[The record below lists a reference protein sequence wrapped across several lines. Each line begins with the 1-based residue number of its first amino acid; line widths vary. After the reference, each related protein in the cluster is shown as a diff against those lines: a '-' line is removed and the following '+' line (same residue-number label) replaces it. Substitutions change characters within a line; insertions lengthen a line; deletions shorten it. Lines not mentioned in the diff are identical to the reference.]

1 MAGKAA
7 KGPPRRISQ
16 ETFDEAVQQ
25 NIDDFDLEP
34 DEAVA
39 DAVKE
44 FELQNVDLS
53 EIDKSYAGPEGR
65 GEHPVVAPTERF
77 VAAVEAA
84 SGDPG
89 SDEKRKHADAAG
101 HFLRVSIESL
111 NSPGWGA
118 AVTGAGA
125 VQAAHAHV
133 SNVAKH
139 ALSASNLTPSETLLH
154 ALTASDTP
162 SETLEPDAL
171 VADTTRRLCDALM
184 LLEAVLGADEARE
197 TFAGL
202 KFPMA
207 FTAAAWPACARA
219 ETAVDRLDRMESF
232 AAAVA
237 AAATKSEAN
246 KGAFVKAEVETCLVA
261 ILNEAEAA
269 AEATSFEE
277 GEGED
282 HYVLGSLAREAT
294 REACSAIRAL
304 TTGDDPREP
313 ASGAFA
319 HARALAKAGAA
330 TALCA
335 ALAREAE
342 AGDHVDLRLAQ
353 QLAAATRHVAVNDD
367 ICRETAERGGLTTT
381 LRLLRGPVTGSARA
395 TKACAQ
401 LVRQLAGSD
410 HVKGLILKHD
420 GIAAL
425 AHCARVF
432 AERAATAQAPTPKE
446 NGDANVALSPVMRSM
461 LESGSKAGL
470 PKSIQEKFQEKFL
483 QIYGST
489 GEDVSESPSLCLA
502 ATEQCVGALAATCL
516 KNPEAATACASEN
529 VFEIVAE
536 AMSSDVGVAHAGVQR
551 QACMFFRNAVVRN
564 PELRSVALATSAE
577 ASLRLAK
584 RNHPRH
590 CGDVATAALRDLG
603 CDNYNEGYNPT
614 TAVMGADGVVRTPE
628 ELGEEPDL
636 GAVRAIAGYGSQMPS
651 LAE

>member
-101 HFLRVSIESL
+101 LFLRVSIESL

-118 AVTGAGA
+118 AATGAGA

-184 LLEAVLGADEARE
+184 LLETVLGADEARE

-269 AEATSFEE
+269 AEAASFEE
-277 GEGED
+277 GED
-282 HYVLGSLAREAT
+282 PYVLRKDPYVLASLAREAT

-342 AGDHVDLRLAQ
+342 AGDDVDLRLAQ

-367 ICRETAERGGLTTT
+367 ICREMAERGGLTTT

-395 TKACAQ
+395 TKASAQ

-446 NGDANVALSPVMRSM
+446 NGDANVAPMSIPEYMKRFGHLY
-461 LESGSKAGL
+461 EQGL
-470 PKSIQEKFQEKFL
+470 
-483 QIYGST
+483 
-489 GEDVSESPSLCLA
+489 GEDISTSPSSCLA

-584 RNHPRH
+584 KNHPKH

-628 ELGEEPDL
+628 ELGDEPDL

>member
-1 MAGKAA
+1 MAAKKKKAA

-25 NIDDFDLEP
+25 NIDDFDLDP

-53 EIDKSYAGPEGR
+53 EIDTSYAGPEGR
-65 GEHPVVAPTERF
+65 GEHPVVASTKMF
-77 VAAVEAA
+77 VEAVEAA
-84 SGDPG
+84 SRDPG
-89 SDEKRKHADAAG
+89 SDEKRTHAYAAG
-101 HFLRVSIESL
+101 HMLRISIVSWNI
-111 NSPGWGA
+111 PGWGA
-118 AVTGAGA
+118 AATGAGA

-139 ALSASNLTPSETLLH
+139 ALTVSTLTPSE
-154 ALTASDTP
+154 
-162 SETLEPDAL
+162 
-171 VADTTRRLCDALM
+171 DTTQLLCDALG

-202 KFPMA
+202 QFPMA
-207 FTAAAWPACARA
+207 FTKDAWPACARA
-219 ETAVDRLDRMESF
+219 ETADDRLARMASF

-269 AEATSFEE
+269 AEAASLEK
-277 GEGED
+277 ED
-282 HYVLGSLAREAT
+282 PDALASRARAAT

-342 AGDHVDLRLAQ
+342 AGDAVDLRLAQ
-353 QLAAATRHVAVNDD
+353 QLAAAARHVAVNDD

-381 LRLLRGPVTGSARA
+381 LRLLRGTATGSARA

-410 HVKGLILKHD
+410 HVKGLILRHD

-432 AERAATAQAPTPKE
+432 AERAATAPPAPTPKA
-446 NGDANVALSPVMRSM
+446 NGDANFALPPAMRSLM
-461 LESGSKAGL
+461 ASGSTSN
-470 PKSIQEKFQEKFL
+470 SIREAFL
-483 QIYGST
+483 KMSGKTS
-489 GEDVSESPSLCLA
+489 EDREEQTESPSSCLA
-502 ATEQCVGALAATCL
+502 ATEQCVGALAAACL
-516 KNPEAATACASEN
+516 KNPEAATACACAN

-536 AMSSDVGVAHAGVQR
+536 AMSSDVGVKHAGVQR

-564 PELRSVALATSAE
+564 PELRSVALATTAE
-577 ASLRLAK
+577 QSLRLAK
-584 RNHPRH
+584 RNHPRE

-628 ELGEEPDL
+628 ELGDEPDL

>member
-101 HFLRVSIESL
+101 HFLRMSIESL

-269 AEATSFEE
+269 EAASFEE
-277 GEGED
+277 GEDPDELESCAMD
-282 HYVLGSLAREAT
+282 AT

-432 AERAATAQAPTPKE
+432 AERAATAQAPTPKA
-446 NGDANVALSPVMRSM
+446 NGDANVALAPVMRSM
-461 LESGSKAGL
+461 LENGRT
-470 PKSIQEKFQEKFL
+470 PKPIMEKFMKRFGNLYEQGL
-483 QIYGST
+483 
-489 GEDVSESPSLCLA
+489 GEDISQTPASCLA
-502 ATEQCVGALAATCL
+502 ATEQCVGALAAACL

>member
-65 GEHPVVAPTERF
+65 GEHPVVAPTEIF

-89 SDEKRKHADAAG
+89 SDEKRKRADAAG
-101 HFLRVSIESL
+101 LFLRTAIESWNL
-111 NSPGWGA
+111 PGWGA

-171 VADTTRRLCDALM
+171 VADTTRRLCDALE

-219 ETAVDRLDRMESF
+219 ETAGDRLARMASF

-269 AEATSFEE
+269 EAASFEE
-277 GEGED
+277 GEDPDELESCAMD
-282 HYVLGSLAREAT
+282 AT
-294 REACSAIRAL
+294 RVACSAIRAL

-432 AERAATAQAPTPKE
+432 AERAATAQAPTPE
-446 NGDANVALSPVMRSM
+446 ANGDANGALAPVMRSM
-461 LESGSKAGL
+461 LENTRT
-470 PKSIQEKFQEKFL
+470 PKPIMEKFMKRFGHLYEQGL
-483 QIYGST
+483 
-489 GEDVSESPSLCLA
+489 GEDISQTPASCLA
-502 ATEQCVGALAATCL
+502 ATEQCVGALAAACL

-584 RNHPRH
+584 KNHPKH
-590 CGDVATAALRDLG
+590 CGDVASAALRDLG

-628 ELGEEPDL
+628 ELGDEPDL

>member
-1 MAGKAA
+1 
-7 KGPPRRISQ
+7 
-16 ETFDEAVQQ
+16 V
-25 NIDDFDLEP
+25 
-34 DEAVA
+34 
-39 DAVKE
+39 
-44 FELQNVDLS
+44 
-53 EIDKSYAGPEGR
+53 
-65 GEHPVVAPTERF
+65 
-77 VAAVEAA
+77 
-84 SGDPG
+84 
-89 SDEKRKHADAAG
+89 
-101 HFLRVSIESL
+101 
-111 NSPGWGA
+111 
-118 AVTGAGA
+118 
-125 VQAAHAHV
+125 
-133 SNVAKH
+133 
-139 ALSASNLTPSETLLH
+139 
-154 ALTASDTP
+154 
-162 SETLEPDAL
+162 
-171 VADTTRRLCDALM
+171 TTRASLRR
-184 LLEAVLGADEARE
+184 ARSR
-197 TFAGL
+197 TR
-202 KFPMA
+202 
-207 FTAAAWPACARA
+207 ARSP
-219 ETAVDRLDRMESF
+219 R
-232 AAAVA
+232 
-237 AAATKSEAN
+237 
-246 KGAFVKAEVETCLVA
+246 
-261 ILNEAEAA
+261 
-269 AEATSFEE
+269 
-277 GEGED
+277 
-282 HYVLGSLAREAT
+282 LARRRRCAP
-294 REACSAIRAL
+294 RSRAKPKPAI
-304 TTGDDPREP
+304 D
-313 ASGAFA
+313 
-319 HARALAKAGAA
+319 
-330 TALCA
+330 
-335 ALAREAE
+335 
-342 AGDHVDLRLAQ
+342 VDLRLAQ

-432 AERAATAQAPTPKE
+432 AERAATAQAPTPFE
-446 NGDANVALSPVMRSM
+446 NGRT
-461 LESGSKAGL
+461 
-470 PKSIQEKFQEKFL
+470 PKSIQEKFMKRFGHLYEQGL
-483 QIYGST
+483 
-489 GEDVSESPSLCLA
+489 GEDISTSPASCLA

-584 RNHPRH
+584 KNHPKH

>member
-1 MAGKAA
+1 MSAKKKKAA

-25 NIDDFDLEP
+25 NIDDFDLDP

-65 GEHPVVAPTERF
+65 GEHPVVASTKMF
-77 VAAVEAA
+77 VEAVEAA
-84 SGDPG
+84 SRDPG
-89 SDEKRKHADAAG
+89 SDEKRTHAYAAG
-101 HFLRVSIESL
+101 NMLRISIVSWNI
-111 NSPGWGA
+111 PGWGA
-118 AVTGAGA
+118 AATGAGA

-139 ALSASNLTPSETLLH
+139 ALTVSTLTPSE
-154 ALTASDTP
+154 
-162 SETLEPDAL
+162 
-171 VADTTRRLCDALM
+171 DTTQLLCDALG

-202 KFPMA
+202 QFPMA
-207 FTAAAWPACARA
+207 FTKDAWPACARA
-219 ETAVDRLDRMESF
+219 ETADDRLARMASF

-269 AEATSFEE
+269 AEAASLEE
-277 GEGED
+277 ED
-282 HYVLGSLAREAT
+282 PDALASRERAAT

-342 AGDHVDLRLAQ
+342 AGDAVDLRLAQ

-381 LRLLRGPVTGSARA
+381 LRLLRGPATGSARA

-410 HVKGLILKHD
+410 HVKGLILRHD

-432 AERAATAQAPTPKE
+432 AERAATANPAPMPKA
-446 NGDANVALSPVMRSM
+446 NGDANFALPPAMRSLM
-461 LESGSKAGL
+461 ESGST
-470 PKSIQEKFQEKFL
+470 PKSIREAFL
-483 QIYGST
+483 KMSGQTS
-489 GEDVSESPSLCLA
+489 EDREEQTESPSSCLA
-502 ATEQCVGALAATCL
+502 ATEQCVGALAAACL
-516 KNPEAATACASEN
+516 KNPESATACACAN

-536 AMSSDVGVAHAGVQR
+536 AMSSDVGVKHAGVQR

-564 PELRSVALATSAE
+564 PELRSVALATTAE
-577 ASLRLAK
+577 QSLRLAK
-584 RNHPRH
+584 RNHPRE

-628 ELGEEPDL
+628 ELGDEPDL

>member
-1 MAGKAA
+1 
-7 KGPPRRISQ
+7 
-16 ETFDEAVQQ
+16 
-25 NIDDFDLEP
+25 
-34 DEAVA
+34 
-39 DAVKE
+39 
-44 FELQNVDLS
+44 
-53 EIDKSYAGPEGR
+53 
-65 GEHPVVAPTERF
+65 
-77 VAAVEAA
+77 
-84 SGDPG
+84 
-89 SDEKRKHADAAG
+89 
-101 HFLRVSIESL
+101 
-111 NSPGWGA
+111 
-118 AVTGAGA
+118 
-125 VQAAHAHV
+125 
-133 SNVAKH
+133 
-139 ALSASNLTPSETLLH
+139 
-154 ALTASDTP
+154 
-162 SETLEPDAL
+162 
-171 VADTTRRLCDALM
+171 
-184 LLEAVLGADEARE
+184 
-197 TFAGL
+197 
-202 KFPMA
+202 
-207 FTAAAWPACARA
+207 
-219 ETAVDRLDRMESF
+219 
-232 AAAVA
+232 
-237 AAATKSEAN
+237 
-246 KGAFVKAEVETCLVA
+246 
-261 ILNEAEAA
+261 
-269 AEATSFEE
+269 
-277 GEGED
+277 
-282 HYVLGSLAREAT
+282 
-294 REACSAIRAL
+294 
-304 TTGDDPREP
+304 
-313 ASGAFA
+313 
-319 HARALAKAGAA
+319 
-330 TALCA
+330 
-335 ALAREAE
+335 
-342 AGDHVDLRLAQ
+342 
-353 QLAAATRHVAVNDD
+353 
-367 ICRETAERGGLTTT
+367 
-381 LRLLRGPVTGSARA
+381 VTGSARA

-432 AERAATAQAPTPKE
+432 AERAATAQAPTPKA

-483 QIYGST
+483 QIYGRT
-489 GEDVSESPSLCLA
+489 GEDVSESPSSCLA

-584 RNHPRH
+584 KNHPKH

>member
-101 HFLRVSIESL
+101 HFLRMSIESL
-111 NSPGWGA
+111 NFPGWGA
-118 AVTGAGA
+118 AATGAGA

-269 AEATSFEE
+269 AEAASFEE
-277 GEGED
+277 GED
-282 HYVLGSLAREAT
+282 PYVLASLAREAT
-294 REACSAIRAL
+294 REACSAIRTL

-342 AGDHVDLRLAQ
+342 AGDDVDLRLAQ

-446 NGDANVALSPVMRSM
+446 NGDANVA
-461 LESGSKAGL
+461 
-470 PKSIQEKFQEKFL
+470 PKSIPEFMKRFGHLYEQGL
-483 QIYGST
+483 
-489 GEDVSESPSLCLA
+489 GEDISTSPETCLA

>member
-65 GEHPVVAPTERF
+65 GEHPVVAPTEIF

-89 SDEKRKHADAAG
+89 SDEKRKRADAAG
-101 HFLRVSIESL
+101 LFLRTAIESWNL
-111 NSPGWGA
+111 PGWGA

-171 VADTTRRLCDALM
+171 VADTTRRLCDALE

-219 ETAVDRLDRMESF
+219 ETAGDRLARMASF

-269 AEATSFEE
+269 EAASFEE
-277 GEGED
+277 GEDPDELESCAMD
-282 HYVLGSLAREAT
+282 AT
-294 REACSAIRAL
+294 RVACSAIRAL

-342 AGDHVDLRLAQ
+342 AGDKVDLRLAQ

-446 NGDANVALSPVMRSM
+446 NGDANGALAPVMRSM
-461 LESGSKAGL
+461 LENTRT
-470 PKSIQEKFQEKFL
+470 PKPIMEKFMKRFGHLYEQGL
-483 QIYGST
+483 
-489 GEDVSESPSLCLA
+489 GEDISQTPASCLA
-502 ATEQCVGALAATCL
+502 ATEQCVGALAAACL

-584 RNHPRH
+584 KNHPKH
-590 CGDVATAALRDLG
+590 CGDVASAALRDLG

-628 ELGEEPDL
+628 ELGDEPDL

>member
-1 MAGKAA
+1 MAAKKKKAA

-25 NIDDFDLEP
+25 NIDDFDLDP

-65 GEHPVVAPTERF
+65 GEHPVVASTKMF
-77 VAAVEAA
+77 VEAVEAA
-84 SGDPG
+84 SRDPG
-89 SDEKRKHADAAG
+89 SDEKRTHAYAAG
-101 HFLRVSIESL
+101 HMLRISIVSWNI
-111 NSPGWGA
+111 PGWGA
-118 AVTGAGA
+118 AATGAGA

-139 ALSASNLTPSETLLH
+139 ALTVSTLTPSE
-154 ALTASDTP
+154 
-162 SETLEPDAL
+162 
-171 VADTTRRLCDALM
+171 DTTQLLCDALG

-207 FTAAAWPACARA
+207 FTKDAWPACARA
-219 ETAVDRLDRMESF
+219 ETADDRLARMASF

-269 AEATSFEE
+269 AEAASLEE
-277 GEGED
+277 ED
-282 HYVLGSLAREAT
+282 HPDALASRARAAT

-342 AGDHVDLRLAQ
+342 AGDAVDLRLAQ

-381 LRLLRGPVTGSARA
+381 LRLLRGPATGSARA

-410 HVKGLILKHD
+410 HVKGLILRHD

-432 AERAATAQAPTPKE
+432 AERAATAPPAPTPKA
-446 NGDANVALSPVMRSM
+446 NGDANFALPPAMRSLM
-461 LESGSKAGL
+461 ASGSTSN
-470 PKSIQEKFQEKFL
+470 SIREAFL
-483 QIYGST
+483 KMSGQTS
-489 GEDVSESPSLCLA
+489 EDREEQTESPSSCLA
-502 ATEQCVGALAATCL
+502 ATEQCVGALAAACL
-516 KNPEAATACASEN
+516 KNPEAATACACAN

-536 AMSSDVGVAHAGVQR
+536 AMSSDVGVKHAGVQR

-564 PELRSVALATSAE
+564 PELRSVALATTAE
-577 ASLRLAK
+577 QSLRLAK
-584 RNHPRH
+584 RNHPRE

-628 ELGEEPDL
+628 ELGDEPDL
-636 GAVRAIAGYGSQMPS
+636 GAVRAIAGYGSHMPS

>member
-111 NSPGWGA
+111 NLPGWGA

-219 ETAVDRLDRMESF
+219 ETAGDRLDRMASF

-261 ILNEAEAA
+261 ILNEAEAKRA
-269 AEATSFEE
+269 AEAASLEE
-277 GEGED
+277 ED
-282 HYVLGSLAREAT
+282 HPEKDALASRARAAT

-342 AGDHVDLRLAQ
+342 AGDAVDLRLAQ

-367 ICRETAERGGLTTT
+367 ICRETAEGGGLTTT
-381 LRLLRGPVTGSARA
+381 LRLLRGPATGSARA

-410 HVKGLILKHD
+410 HVKGLILRHD

-432 AERAATAQAPTPKE
+432 AERAATAKAPDLGARAQAERILRMGGGGLAAVPASIASMAKEAQERLDREDFNTPS
-446 NGDANVALSPVMRSM
+446 A
-461 LESGSKAGL
+461 
-470 PKSIQEKFQEKFL
+470 
-483 QIYGST
+483 
-489 GEDVSESPSLCLA
+489 CLA
-502 ATEQCVGALAATCL
+502 ATEQCVGALAAACL
-516 KNPEAATACASEN
+516 KRPEAATACASAN
-529 VFEIVAE
+529 AFEIVAE
-536 AMSSDVGVAHAGVQR
+536 AMAGAVGVSHAGLQR

-564 PELRSVALATSAE
+564 PGLRAAALATTAE
-577 ASLRLAK
+577 ASLRSAK
-584 RNHPRH
+584 KNHPAA
-590 CGDVATAALRDLG
+590 CADVATAALRDLG

-628 ELGEEPDL
+628 ELGDEPDV
-636 GAVRAIAGYGSQMPS
+636 GAVRAIAGYGSAMPS

>member
-1 MAGKAA
+1 
-7 KGPPRRISQ
+7 
-16 ETFDEAVQQ
+16 
-25 NIDDFDLEP
+25 
-34 DEAVA
+34 
-39 DAVKE
+39 
-44 FELQNVDLS
+44 
-53 EIDKSYAGPEGR
+53 
-65 GEHPVVAPTERF
+65 
-77 VAAVEAA
+77 
-84 SGDPG
+84 
-89 SDEKRKHADAAG
+89 
-101 HFLRVSIESL
+101 
-111 NSPGWGA
+111 
-118 AVTGAGA
+118 
-125 VQAAHAHV
+125 
-133 SNVAKH
+133 
-139 ALSASNLTPSETLLH
+139 
-154 ALTASDTP
+154 
-162 SETLEPDAL
+162 
-171 VADTTRRLCDALM
+171 
-184 LLEAVLGADEARE
+184 
-197 TFAGL
+197 
-202 KFPMA
+202 
-207 FTAAAWPACARA
+207 
-219 ETAVDRLDRMESF
+219 MESF

-269 AEATSFEE
+269 EEAVSFEE
-277 GEGED
+277 D
-282 HYVLGSLAREAT
+282 PQARHVLASLAREAT

-335 ALAREAE
+335 ALAREAAAE
-342 AGDHVDLRLAQ
+342 NVDLRLAQ

-367 ICRETAERGGLTTT
+367 ICRETADRGGLITA
-381 LRLLRGPVTGSARA
+381 LRLLRGPATGSARCA
-395 TKACAQ
+395 KACAQ

-410 HVKGLILKHD
+410 AVKGLILRFD

-446 NGDANVALSPVMRSM
+446 NGDANVALAPVMRSM
-461 LESGSKAGL
+461 LENGRT
-470 PKSIQEKFQEKFL
+470 PKPIMEKFMKRFGHLYEQGL
-483 QIYGST
+483 
-489 GEDVSESPSLCLA
+489 GEDISTSPASCLA

-584 RNHPRH
+584 KNHPKH